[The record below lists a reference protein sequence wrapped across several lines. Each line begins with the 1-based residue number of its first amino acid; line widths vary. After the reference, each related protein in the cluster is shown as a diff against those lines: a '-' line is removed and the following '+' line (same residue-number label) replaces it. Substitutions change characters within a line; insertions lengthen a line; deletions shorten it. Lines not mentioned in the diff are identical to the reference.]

1 LDNMLSFS
9 EGKTIPYEMR
19 RRFSRSQDICGEDC
33 MSEEKRIRS
42 SLREAEI
49 YRKQGLFEESKEKYE
64 EIFAFLQN
72 HEKYS
77 KNKRLLAVVQ
87 DKIKMVSENL
97 DEIEKASQPP
107 DLPENVHK
115 LIRQLF
121 SFSENEETAE
131 MEGAIA
137 LAKFGQY
144 EQAINAFTGMIQ
156 KGVMP
161 LVAAKNALRCHV
173 TLASP
178 DAAVAQFEQ
187 WMSQKTFS
195 AKELRFLRSSLK
207 DHLARQGITVELP
220 PVSEP
225 ASEPPEP
232 LEPQQNQ
239 EAEVIDIS
247 SFNVQLTKGSRKGKT
262 VEFEVSFQSGNKV
275 STIIPAQER
284 DLMNSFEPGL
294 RLNDI
299 QCFSPLAVFN
309 GTGIV
314 SAINKISSGPRQGDY
329 SMDITI
335 EEA

>member
-1 LDNMLSFS
+1 
-9 EGKTIPYEMR
+9 
-19 RRFSRSQDICGEDC
+19 
-33 MSEEKRIRS
+33 MSDEKRIRS

-64 EIFAFLQN
+64 EIFAFLQS

-77 KNKRLLAVVQ
+77 KNKRLLKVFQ
-87 DKIKMVSENL
+87 DKIKALNANL
-97 DEIEKASQPP
+97 DEVEKASELP

-144 EQAINAFTGMIQ
+144 EQAIHAFTGMIQ
-156 KGVMP
+156 KWVMP

-187 WMSQKTFS
+187 WLSQKTFS
-195 AKELRFLRSSLK
+195 AKELRFLRSSLE
-207 DHLARQGITVELP
+207 DHLARRGIAVDISE
-220 PVSEP
+220 VSEP
-225 ASEPPEP
+225 DSEPPPEELELQRYQEP
-232 LEPQQNQ
+232 
-239 EAEVIDIS
+239 EVIDIS
-247 SFNVQLTKGSRKGKT
+247 SFRVQLTKGSRKGKT

-299 QCFSPLAVFN
+299 QFFSPLAVFN
-309 GTGIV
+309 GMGIV
-314 SAINKISSGPRQGDY
+314 SGINKISSGPRRGDY
-329 SMDITI
+329 SLDITI

>member
-1 LDNMLSFS
+1 
-9 EGKTIPYEMR
+9 
-19 RRFSRSQDICGEDC
+19 
-33 MSEEKRIRS
+33 MSEEKRIRL

-64 EIFAFLQN
+64 EILAFLQG

-77 KNKRLLAVVQ
+77 KNKRLLEVVKY
-87 DKIKMVSENL
+87 KIKTVSGNL
-97 DEIEKASQPP
+97 DEIEKASEPP
-107 DLPENVHK
+107 DLPEDVHK

-144 EQAINAFTGMIQ
+144 EQAIHAFTGMID
-156 KGVMP
+156 KRVMP

-187 WMSQKTFS
+187 WLSQKTFS
-195 AKELRFLRSSLK
+195 AKELQFLSSSLK
-207 DHLARQGITVELP
+207 DHLARQGTTVDLP
-220 PVSEP
+220 QVSEP
-225 ASEPPEP
+225 ASEPPPEEV
-232 LEPQQNQ
+232 EPQQDQ
-239 EAEVIDIS
+239 EAEVIDIA
-247 SFNVQLTKGSRKGKT
+247 SFSVPLTKGSRKGKT

-284 DLMNSFEPGL
+284 DLMSSFELGL
-294 RLNDI
+294 RLHDI

-314 SAINKISSGPRQGDY
+314 SGINKISSGPRQGDY
-329 SMDITI
+329 SLDVTI

>member
-1 LDNMLSFS
+1 
-9 EGKTIPYEMR
+9 
-19 RRFSRSQDICGEDC
+19 

-64 EIFAFLQN
+64 EILAFLQG

-77 KNKRLLAVVQ
+77 KNHRLLEVVR
-87 DKIKMVSENL
+87 DKIRTVSGHL
-97 DEIEKASQPP
+97 DEIESSSELP
-107 DLPENVHK
+107 DLPEEVHK

-131 MEGAIA
+131 MEGAIT

-144 EQAINAFTGMIQ
+144 EQAIDAFTGMID
-156 KGVMP
+156 KRVMP

-178 DAAVAQFEQ
+178 DAAAAQFEQ
-187 WMSQKTFS
+187 WVSQKTFS
-195 AKELRFLRSSLK
+195 AKELQFLRASLR
-207 DHLARQGITVELP
+207 DHLARQGLTLDLP
-220 PVSEP
+220 EVSEP
-225 ASEPPEP
+225 PPEEV
-232 LEPQQNQ
+232 EPQQDQ
-239 EAEVIDIS
+239 EAEVIDIA
-247 SFNVQLTKGSRKGKT
+247 SFSVQLTKGSRKGKT

-284 DLMNSFEPGL
+284 DLMNSFELGL
-294 RLNDI
+294 RLDGI

-314 SAINKISSGPRQGDY
+314 SGINKISSGPRRGDY
-329 SMDITI
+329 SLDITI
-335 EEA
+335 EEG